1 MTENE
6 AFIVQSAIP
15 DRLYVK
21 AYHDFLDSTIIG
33 GKEKLIFILLK
44 RYLNFK
50 DDKSGIAGTVY
61 PTLDTLSKQAGM
73 TKKTVIE
80 ILKKLERKGLIVVKQ
95 QGLNRPNIYTIRDF
109 SGVWTAGT
117 DEEVKAAIEMYEDEY
132 EDSKIIERLRNKGYT
147 VTKEKEPE
155 TLPADQSNNESSTN
169 NSVLNLY
176 NYITNDTKSQ
186 ELERYSIEQI
196 KEYFDYNIM
205 VHDNPYKQ
213 KSIDMVMNILYDT
226 LNTSKKSIRV
236 SGEDKPAMVVQ
247 SKLMKLDMECI
258 MYAIDKYSENT
269 ERVKNP
275 VAYML
280 TILYKAQ
287 EQYDLDIQNQVSHDM
302 AHWNIP
308 TDDDE

>member
-1 MTENE
+1 MTDNE
-6 AFIVQSAIP
+6 TFIVQSAIP

-21 AYHDFLDSTIIG
+21 TYHDFLDSTIIG

-44 RYLNFK
+44 RYLNFS
-50 DDKSGIAGTVY
+50 DDKSGVAGTVY
-61 PTLDTLSKQAGM
+61 PTLDTLSKQSGM
-73 TKKTVIE
+73 TKKTVIG
-80 ILKKLERKGLIVVKQ
+80 ILKKLESKGLIVVKQ

-109 SGVWTAGT
+109 SGIWKAGT
-117 DEEVKAAIEMYEDEY
+117 DKEVKEAIELYEEEY
-132 EDSKIIERLRNKGYT
+132 EDSKIIERLKKKGYKII
-147 VTKEKEPE
+147 KEKELESEP
-155 TLPADQSNNESSTN
+155 TKAQTQALLNNQS
-169 NSVLNLY
+169 LNLY
-176 NYITNDTKSQ
+176 NYITDNAKSQ
-186 ELERYSIEQI
+186 DLERYSIEQI

>member
-1 MTENE
+1 MTDNE
-6 AFIVQSAIP
+6 TFIVQSAIP

-21 AYHDFLDSTIIG
+21 TYHDFLDSTIIG

-44 RYLNFK
+44 RYLNFS
-50 DDKSGIAGTVY
+50 DDKSGVAGTVY
-61 PTLDTLSKQAGM
+61 PTLDTLSKQSGM
-73 TKKTVIE
+73 TKKTVIG
-80 ILKKLERKGLIVVKQ
+80 ILKKLESKGLIVVKQ

-109 SGVWTAGT
+109 SGIWKAGT
-117 DEEVKAAIEMYEDEY
+117 DKEVKEAIELYEEEY
-132 EDSKIIERLRNKGYT
+132 EDSKIIERLKKKGYKII
-147 VTKEKEPE
+147 KEKELESEP
-155 TLPADQSNNESSTN
+155 TKAQTQALLNNQS
-169 NSVLNLY
+169 LNLY
-176 NYITNDTKSQ
+176 NYITDNAKSQ
-186 ELERYSIEQI
+186 DLERYSIEQI

-302 AHWNIP
+302 ANWNIP

>member
-1 MTENE
+1 MTDNE
-6 AFIVQSAIP
+6 TFIVQSAIT

-21 AYHDFLDSTIIG
+21 TYHDFLDSTIIG

-44 RYLNFK
+44 RYLNFS
-50 DDKSGIAGTVY
+50 DDKSGVAGTVY
-61 PTLDTLSKQAGM
+61 PTLDTLSKQSGM
-73 TKKTVIE
+73 TKKTVIG
-80 ILKKLERKGLIVVKQ
+80 ILKKLESKGLIVVKQ

-109 SGVWTAGT
+109 SGIWKAGT
-117 DEEVKAAIEMYEDEY
+117 DKEVKEAIELYEEEY
-132 EDSKIIERLRNKGYT
+132 EDSKIIERLKKKGYKII
-147 VTKEKEPE
+147 KEKELESEP
-155 TLPADQSNNESSTN
+155 TKAQTQALLNNQS
-169 NSVLNLY
+169 LNLY
-176 NYITNDTKSQ
+176 NYITDNAKSQ
-186 ELERYSIEQI
+186 DLERYSIEQI

-302 AHWNIP
+302 ANWNIS

>member
-1 MTENE
+1 MTDNE
-6 AFIVQSAIP
+6 TFIVQSAIP

-21 AYHDFLDSTIIG
+21 TYHDFLDSTIIG

-44 RYLNFK
+44 RYLNFS
-50 DDKSGIAGTVY
+50 DDKSGVAGTVY
-61 PTLDTLSKQAGM
+61 PTLDTLSKQSGM
-73 TKKTVIE
+73 TKKTVIG
-80 ILKKLERKGLIVVKQ
+80 ILKKLESKGLIVVKQ

-109 SGVWTAGT
+109 SGIWKAGT
-117 DEEVKAAIEMYEDEY
+117 DKEVKEAIELYEEEY
-132 EDSKIIERLRNKGYT
+132 EDSKIIERLKKKGYKII
-147 VTKEKEPE
+147 KEKELESEP
-155 TLPADQSNNESSTN
+155 TKAQTQALLNNQS
-169 NSVLNLY
+169 LNLY
-176 NYITNDTKSQ
+176 NYITDNAKSQ

-302 AHWNIP
+302 ANWNIS

>member
-1 MTENE
+1 MTDNE
-6 AFIVQSAIP
+6 TFIVQSAIP

-21 AYHDFLDSTIIG
+21 TYHDFLDSTIIG

-44 RYLNFK
+44 RYLNFS
-50 DDKSGIAGTVY
+50 DDKSGVAGTVY
-61 PTLDTLSKQAGM
+61 PTLDTLSKQSGM
-73 TKKTVIE
+73 TKKTVIG
-80 ILKKLERKGLIVVKQ
+80 ILKKLESKGLIVVKQ

-109 SGVWTAGT
+109 SGIWKAGT
-117 DEEVKAAIEMYEDEY
+117 DKEVKEAIELYEEEY
-132 EDSKIIERLRNKGYT
+132 EDSKIIERLKKKGYKII
-147 VTKEKEPE
+147 KEKELESTPTKE
-155 TLPADQSNNESSTN
+155 QNQALMNNQS
-169 NSVLNLY
+169 LNLY
-176 NYITNDTKSQ
+176 NYITDNAKSQ
-186 ELERYSIEQI
+186 ELERYSMQEI
-196 KEYFDYNIM
+196 KDHFYYDIM
-205 VHDNPYKQ
+205 VHDNQYKQ

-302 AHWNIP
+302 ANWNIP

>member
-1 MTENE
+1 MIDNE
-6 AFIVQSAIP
+6 TFIVQSAIP

-21 AYHDFLDSTIIG
+21 TYHDFLDSTIIG

-44 RYLNFK
+44 RYLNFS
-50 DDKSGIAGTVY
+50 DDKSGVAGTVY
-61 PTLDTLSKQAGM
+61 PTLDTLSKQSGM
-73 TKKTVIE
+73 TKKTVIG
-80 ILKKLERKGLIVVKQ
+80 ILKKLESKGLIVVKQ

-109 SGVWTAGT
+109 SGIWKAGT
-117 DEEVKAAIEMYEDEY
+117 DKEVKEAIELYEEEY
-132 EDSKIIERLRNKGYT
+132 EDSKIIERLKKKGYKII
-147 VTKEKEPE
+147 KEKELESEP
-155 TLPADQSNNESSTN
+155 TKAQTQALLNNQS
-169 NSVLNLY
+169 LNLY
-176 NYITNDTKSQ
+176 NYITDNAKSQ
-186 ELERYSIEQI
+186 DLERYSIEQI

-302 AHWNIP
+302 ANWNIS

>member
-1 MTENE
+1 MIDNE
-6 AFIVQSAIP
+6 TFIVQSAIP

-21 AYHDFLDSTIIG
+21 TYHDFLDSTIIG

-44 RYLNFK
+44 RYLNFS
-50 DDKSGIAGTVY
+50 DDKSGVAGTVY
-61 PTLDTLSKQAGM
+61 PTLDTLSKQSGM
-73 TKKTVIE
+73 TKKTVIG
-80 ILKKLERKGLIVVKQ
+80 ILKKLESKGLIVVKQ

-109 SGVWTAGT
+109 SGIWKAGT
-117 DEEVKAAIEMYEDEY
+117 DKEVKEAIELYEEEY
-132 EDSKIIERLRNKGYT
+132 EDSKIIERLKKKGYKII
-147 VTKEKEPE
+147 KEKELESEP
-155 TLPADQSNNESSTN
+155 TKAQTQALLNNQS
-169 NSVLNLY
+169 LNLY
-176 NYITNDTKSQ
+176 NYITDNAKSQ
-186 ELERYSIEQI
+186 DLERYSIEQI

-302 AHWNIP
+302 ANWNIQ
-308 TDDDE
+308 TDDE